1 MPAVSQS
8 AHKNKLATFTAAIS
22 FTAISLNYREMAS
35 KRQQPFQ
42 ELSALTVIDA
52 RPHSAIFLPWHLIY
66 STLALKMTTSPGIMF
81 RCQLQ
86 EDPPV
91 VG

>member
-8 AHKNKLATFTAAIS
+8 GHKNKLATFTAAIS

-35 KRQQPFQ
+35 KRQPFQ
-42 ELSALTVIDA
+42 ELSALTVTDA

-66 STLALKMTTSPGIMF
+66 STLALKMTTSPGIIF

-86 EDPPV
+86 KDSPV